1 MDNVDKL
8 LLELKRILSVVDDEY
23 VTKIALILRWSSE
36 YDRLFYKCADICGV
50 DKKRAKSMCID
61 KINGINKDI
70 SMSLFD
76 YYALKDINS
85 DTVFFT
91 DLYKI
96 IDDNLEYYY
105 NDIDELQELIE
116 NNKSV
121 IDGLNELYG
130 INKNEEINYIKL
142 YLSSLFYSYMASY
155 INIVDNVDYYVDE
168 DTRFIEI
175 YNSLNDIDN
184 INEVISIFNSNIDEI
199 LDIFYIYSNLD
210 KEGKDR
216 VHTNIINKNKINN
229 VINICPFSIMMY
241 KRYFSMYYNNEELKC
256 IEIGRITIKVIDDMI
271 KNAYDCK
278 YNFNDVIKNTVNIIK
293 SSLMDYNIDKWL
305 KYLCSNVYENIK
317 LKNDYDNDE
326 LTFIKVV
333 EENVMLNRL
342 FNYECLLEYIIKKF
356 YEFNSEIYD
365 KQVLKKLRDNTSE
378 RDKVLLKK
386 INPFYEEIENLK

>member
-116 NNKSV
+116 NNKSA

-241 KRYFSMYYNNEELKC
+241 KRYFSMYYNNEELKS
-256 IEIGRITIKVIDDMI
+256 IEIGKITIRVINDMI
-271 KNAYDCK
+271 KDSYDGIN
-278 YNFNDVIKNTVNIIK
+278 NFNDVIKNTVKIIK
-293 SSLMDYNIDKWL
+293 SSSMDYNIDNWL

>member
-229 VINICPFSIMMY
+229 VINICPFSIIMY
-241 KRYFSMYYNNEELKC
+241 KRYFSMYYNNEELKS
-256 IEIGRITIKVIDDMI
+256 IEIGKITIRVINDMI
-271 KNAYDCK
+271 KDSYDGIN
-278 YNFNDVIKNTVNIIK
+278 NFNDVIKNTVKIIK
-293 SSLMDYNIDKWL
+293 YSSMDYNIDNWL